1 MNKAIYRLV
10 WNSRLGAPQVVSE
23 VAKSKTCGGSVSV
36 SGPGAR
42 TSRTRGK
49 AAVWPLALLS
59 MSMASLAFA
68 SANPTVTTGADS
80 GAGSLRDLLPSTGSV
95 IIGSGVSTVTLTSD
109 LAAYNGLTRI
119 TASAPVT
126 ITGGSL
132 VGSDGSLLLTGSNVL
147 AGALTSTISGRFT
160 GVSGNGIYSGTGA
173 AGGAGSAGTSG
184 GTGVGGVGSA
194 GSTGK
199 YFSPSNGSAA
209 ISGSFFAITNNAVV
223 TGGLG
228 VSNAAPGTGGA
239 GGNGGVGYYSA
250 SHGGAGGNGGAG
262 VSGGAGSAGGAGVSG
277 SYFSV
282 INNASISGGNGS
294 VGTTGGTGG
303 TGGQGGNGGAALNS
317 SKYGNGG
324 NGGAGGNGG
333 NGGAGGAG
341 ITGSHIKIVNTGTIQ
356 GGNGGIAGTGGAG
369 GLGGTG
375 LVAGQVGAN
384 GQAGSAG
391 VGGAGIVA
399 TGGGSAIYN
408 AGTISG
414 GFANNGSGARANA
427 IELSGGDNKLVL
439 EAGSVIN
446 GNVVSNSGL
455 GGSGDVLV
463 LGGENLV
470 VSTTFDL
477 GSVGAVGSA
486 AQYQGFA
493 DFEKEGAST
502 WTLTGTDTFTQN
514 WTVSAG
520 TLAMASGSSLLG
532 TVDVSSG
539 ATLNTGD
546 ASIGGDLNNAGSVV
560 VGTTASPFATL
571 TVGGAFTQSANSTL
585 QVSAYSATQYSKLSA
600 TGNVQLDGTLNVDVK
615 SGNTLAAGNQLAN
628 VVSTTGTLS
637 GQFSHVTD
645 NSLLFNFT
653 PVYNSKSVDL
663 NLVGANSGTDTG
675 SGGGDSGGGNSGGNT
690 GNTGSNPTTV
700 VGSIQAL
707 GNTQGRGAAVVL
719 DQVIASSPGGR
730 LASYLV
736 PLTTQAEVSKAVS
749 EVLPQTGGSTVAA
762 QTALTSINRVVQA
775 RSDTVRGVS
784 SGDSAF
790 SDDHF
795 WIKPFGSWADLNSN
809 GGTPGVESSVGG
821 MAFGLD
827 GSLND
832 RWVLGTAFVYAKAD
846 THNSGN
852 SPRQSLTTD
861 VYQLVGY
868 GTYHLDDTTD
878 LSFQIDGGQNRNDGK
893 RDIDFAGLQAKS
905 SYNSWTAHAGVVLDR
920 TFSLTSATRF
930 TPSVRADYTW
940 IKDESYTE
948 KGADALDLQAKSR
961 NTDQFIVGFDGKLA
975 HDFTDRVSLSGT
987 AGAGYDFQAS
997 RDSVVSSF
1005 AGAPGAAFTTYGG
1018 EPQRWLVRGGTELS
1032 YKVSGPLQLSVRYDV
1047 EKRINFLNQTASAEA
1062 RWAF

>member
-42 TSRTRGK
+42 TSTTRGK
-49 AAVWPLALLS
+49 AAAWPLALLS

-68 SANPTVTTGADS
+68 GAPGNVTTGADS
-80 GAGSLRDLLPSTGSV
+80 GAGSLRDGLSQSGWY
-95 IIGSGVSTVTLTSD
+95 IINPGVNTIALASD
-109 LAAYNGLTRI
+109 LPAFNGVTRI
-119 TASAPVT
+119 TASAPLS
-126 ITGGSL
+126 IIGGSL
-132 VGSDGSLLLTGSNVL
+132 VGSGNSSSLLLTGASVL
-147 AGALTSTISGRFT
+147 GGALTTTIAGQFT
-160 GVSGNGIYSGTGA
+160 GQTGSGTYTRNGSVGA
-173 AGGAGSAGTSG
+173 SGAGTSGAGSAGEAG
-184 GTGVGGVGSA
+184 QYSA
-194 GSTGK
+194 PNDAT
-199 YFSPSNGSAA
+199 AA
-209 ISGSFFAITNNAVV
+209 VRGSFFAITNNAVL
-223 TGGLG
+223 TGGAG
-228 VSNAAPGTGGA
+228 VSDLAPGTGGTGGTGGLGGYHIVGGIGGVGGA
-239 GGNGGVGYYSA
+239 GANGGV
-250 SHGGAGGNGGAG
+250 
-262 VSGGAGSAGGAGVSG
+262 GSAGGAGVSG

-282 INNASISGGNGS
+282 VNNASISGGNGS
-294 VGTTGGTGG
+294 AGTVGGAGGTGG
-303 TGGQGGNGGAALNS
+303 IGGKYNVGGN
-317 SKYGNGG
+317 
-324 NGGAGGNGG
+324 GGNGG

-341 ITGSHIKIVNTGTIQ
+341 GAGISGLHMKVVNTGTIQ

-369 GLGGTG
+369 GQAGTSVFGALGTSGT
-375 LVAGQVGAN
+375 N

-391 VGGAGIVA
+391 AGGAGIVA
-399 TGGGSAIYN
+399 TGGGSSIYN

-414 GFANNGSGARANA
+414 GFANNGNGARANA
-427 IELSGGDNKLVL
+427 IELSGGDNKLAL

-446 GNVVSNSGL
+446 GNVVSTSGRS
-455 GGSGDVLV
+455 GSGDVLV
-463 LGGENLV
+463 LAGDQLLV
-470 VSTTFDL
+470 PTTFDL
-477 GSVGAVGSA
+477 GSVGIVGSA

-493 DFEKEGAST
+493 DFEKEGNST
-502 WTLTGTDTFTQN
+502 WTLTGTDTYMQN

-532 TVDVSSG
+532 EVDVSSG
-539 ATLNTGD
+539 ATLNTGN
-546 ASIGGDLNNAGSVV
+546 ASIGGDLINDGTVS
-560 VGTTASPFATL
+560 VGTATSPYATL
-571 TVGGAFTQSANSTL
+571 MVGGAFTQSANSTL
-585 QVSAYSATQYSKLSA
+585 QVSANSASQYSKLSA
-600 TGNVQLDGTLNVDVK
+600 TGNVHLDGTLNVDVK
-615 SGNTLAAGNQLAN
+615 SGNTLASGNQLAS
-628 VVSTTGTLS
+628 VISTTGTLS

-645 NSLLFNFT
+645 NSLLFDFT

-663 NLVGANSGTDTG
+663 DVVGANSGGG
-675 SGGGDSGGGNSGGNT
+675 SGGNNGSSGN
-690 GNTGSNPTTV
+690 TV
-700 VGSIQAL
+700 VGSVQAL

-719 DQVIASSPGGR
+719 DQVIASNPGGK

-749 EVLPQTGGSTVAA
+749 ETLPQTGGSTVAA

-775 RSDTVRGVS
+775 RSDSVRGVS
-784 SGDSAF
+784 SGDSAL
-790 SDDHF
+790 SDEHL

-809 GGTPGVESSVGG
+809 GGAPGVQSNVGG

-852 SPRQSLTTD
+852 SAHQSLDTD
-861 VYQLVGY
+861 IYQLVGY

-905 SYNSWTAHAGVVLDR
+905 SYNSYTAHAGVVLDR
-920 TFSLTSATRF
+920 TFSLTTATRF
-930 TPSVRADYTW
+930 TPSLRADYTW
-940 IKDESYTE
+940 IKDESYNE
-948 KGADALDLQAKSR
+948 KGADALNLQAKSR

-987 AGAGYDFQAS
+987 AGAGYDFQAERNS
-997 RDSVVSSF
+997 IVSSF
-1005 AGAPGAAFTTYGG
+1005 AGAPGAAFTTVGG

-1047 EKRINFLNQTASAEA
+1047 EKRINFVNQTASAEA

>member
-1 MNKAIYRLV
+1 MALSV
-10 WNSRLGAPQVVSE
+10 AP
-23 VAKSKTCGGSVSV
+23 A
-36 SGPGAR
+36 
-42 TSRTRGK
+42 
-49 AAVWPLALLS
+49 
-59 MSMASLAFA
+59 
-68 SANPTVTTGADS
+68 
-80 GAGSLRDLLPSTGSV
+80 
-95 IIGSGVSTVTLTSD
+95 
-109 LAAYNGLTRI
+109 
-119 TASAPVT
+119 
-126 ITGGSL
+126 
-132 VGSDGSLLLTGSNVL
+132 
-147 AGALTSTISGRFT
+147 
-160 GVSGNGIYSGTGA
+160 A
-173 AGGAGSAGTSG
+173 AGGAGGQ
-184 GTGVGGVGSA
+184 
-194 GSTGK
+194 GK
-199 YFSPSNGSAA
+199 YSWN
-209 ISGSFFAITNNAVV
+209 
-223 TGGLG
+223 
-228 VSNAAPGTGGA
+228 
-239 GGNGGVGYYSA
+239 
-250 SHGGAGGNGGAG
+250 
-262 VSGGAGSAGGAGVSG
+262 
-277 SYFSV
+277 
-282 INNASISGGNGS
+282 
-294 VGTTGGTGG
+294 
-303 TGGQGGNGGAALNS
+303 
-317 SKYGNGG
+317 
-324 NGGAGGNGG
+324 GGNGG
-333 NGGAGGAG
+333 NGGAGGVGGNGGNGGIGGAG
-341 ITGSHIKIVNTGTIQ
+341 GIGVSGSYMRIVNTGSIQ
-356 GGNGGIAGTGGAG
+356 GGNGGAAGIGGTGGAG
-369 GLGGTG
+369 GTGGSGGGGGING
-375 LVAGQVGAN
+375 LNGISGISGSR
-384 GQAGSAG
+384 GQAGIAG
-391 VGGAGIVA
+391 IGGAGIVS
-399 TGGGSAIYN
+399 TGTSAIYN

-446 GNVVSNSGL
+446 GNVVSTSGR

-463 LGGENLV
+463 LGGDNLV
-470 VSTTFDL
+470 VPTTFDL
-477 GSVGAVGSA
+477 GSVGTVGSA

-502 WTLTGTDTFTQN
+502 WTLTGTDTYTQN

-539 ATLNTGD
+539 ATLNTGN
-546 ASIGGDLNNAGSVV
+546 ASIGGDLNNSGSVI
-560 VGTTASPFATL
+560 VGTTASPYATL

-585 QVSAYSATQYSKLSA
+585 QVSAYSSSQYSKLSA

-615 SGNTLAAGNQLAN
+615 SGNTLAGGNQLAN
-628 VVSTTGTLS
+628 VISTTGTVS

-645 NSLLFNFT
+645 NSLLFDFT

-663 NLVGANSGTDTG
+663 SLVGTNTGTGANTGTGTDAAT
-675 SGGGDSGGGNSGGNT
+675 GDSGNSGGSAN
-690 GNTGSNPTTV
+690 TV

-707 GNTQGRGAAVVL
+707 GNTQGRGAAAVL
-719 DQVIASSPGGR
+719 DQVIASNPNGK
-730 LASYLV
+730 LAGYLV

-749 EVLPQTGGSTVAA
+749 EILPQTAGSTVAA

-809 GGTPGVESSVGG
+809 GGTPGVQSSVGG

-852 SPRQSLTTD
+852 SARQSLTTD

-868 GTYHLDDTTD
+868 GTYHLDDNTD

-905 SYNSWTAHAGVVLDR
+905 SYNSWTAHAGVALDR
-920 TFSLTSATRF
+920 TFSLTTATRF

-940 IKDESYTE
+940 IKDESYNE

-961 NTDQFIVGFDGKLA
+961 STDQFILGVDGKLA

-987 AGAGYDFQAS
+987 VGTGYDFKAS

-1047 EKRINFLNQTASAEA
+1047 EKRTNFLNQTASAEA